1 MAYIACPSPD
11 PLHPVYA
18 QVSQLPDEWSAIRV
32 GDGWAVL
39 EPSRGWYQ
47 IDEIPADIRQELPP
61 PAGTLTSSFLPGL
74 IAANLQNMPGNLDN
88 LPVGWFSK
96 AHKALSRTGSPQQP
110 RSVGTSVTA
119 QKIRGKPKVD
129 RAALRE
135 SRLALENALAGVYPD
150 PEKARI
156 RIERFCKGKAET
168 DSCIKILQNNP
179 QRFGTPHPIRIRWW
193 SDTIGPYLKDLQEIL
208 S

>member
-47 IDEIPADIRQELPP
+47 IDEIPADIRQ
-61 PAGTLTSSFLPGL
+61 
-74 IAANLQNMPGNLDN
+74 
-88 LPVGWFSK
+88 